1 MTSRA
6 VKGCAVVNCDR
17 SIVAKSVVR
26 KQLTGVV
33 AAVLALSGVL
43 SGAATADPAQDNVVK
58 FDELSKQAEQL
69 IETVQSAQLDLDN
82 KVRLQSEAEQR
93 HADDLAVLEAA
104 KAQLAPR
111 QGAVDQLAAAVYM
124 GGRADGASAILT
136 AASPQSFIDKL
147 AIQRVMSTTMS
158 DELRSVRQVE
168 QEAQAIEAASA
179 ESAANARATADAAA
193 AVRADLKKKQS
204 EVQTQVALLKTRY
217 GMLTPAEQ
225 ALLGPGA
232 AIPTVGMGGLVPNAR
247 VLAAYIIAT
256 YPGVQS
262 IGGVRA
268 DALPDHPSGH
278 AIDIMI
284 GSDMGLGD
292 AINADIQSQSGRFG
306 VAYTMW
312 RVANHFNHVHVTVG

>member
-1 MTSRA
+1 M
-6 VKGCAVVNCDR
+6 NCDR
-17 SIVAKSVVR
+17 SAVAKSAVR
-26 KQLTGVV
+26 KQLTGVFAGLV
-33 AAVLALSGVL
+33 ALSGVW
-43 SGAATADPAQDNVVK
+43 SGAAAADPAQDNVVK

-93 HADDLAVLEAA
+93 HADDLAALDAA

-136 AASPQSFIDKL
+136 AASPQSFIDRL
-147 AIQRVMSTTMS
+147 AVERVMSTTMS
-158 DELRSVRQVE
+158 DELRNVRRVE
-168 QEAQAIEAASA
+168 QEARTIEAASA

-292 AINADIQSQSGRFG
+292 AINADVQSQAGRFG

>member
-1 MTSRA
+1 
-6 VKGCAVVNCDR
+6 
-17 SIVAKSVVR
+17 VAKSAVR
-26 KQLTGVV
+26 KQLTGVFAGLV
-33 AAVLALSGVL
+33 ALSGVW
-43 SGAATADPAQDNVVK
+43 SGAAAADPAQDNVVK

-93 HADDLAVLEAA
+93 HADDLAALDAA

-136 AASPQSFIDKL
+136 AASPQSFIDRL
-147 AIQRVMSTTMS
+147 AVERVMSTTMS
-158 DELRSVRQVE
+158 DELRNVRRVE
-168 QEAQAIEAASA
+168 QEARTIEAASA

-292 AINADIQSQSGRFG
+292 AINADVQSQSGRFG

-312 RVANHFNHVHVTVG
+312 RVANHFNHVHVTVA